1 MNILKKLSLTGLKL
15 NKKRTIGTIIGIIL
29 STSLICAVSCMLVS
43 FQSTLVQNAIN
54 EEGYYHLKIN
64 EIDESDIKALN
75 VNRDIKNIKTMYDL
89 GYAIYNEESEDYP
102 YIHILSSDHIKD
114 LSFKITEGRRPTNS
128 NELIVSRTVL
138 METDLKIGDTITLN
152 IGKRVTNDGSE
163 LNKYNPYIKD
173 EEKLIDT
180 KEKTYKIV
188 GSFEKRDYNY
198 TPYGITTK
206 ETSDKI
212 DAFIALKHPKKY
224 KEDIPNIL
232 NQKDYNETQ
241 ERDLNTTKYNYEINS
256 ELLRWEAFAFS
267 DSTVTM
273 LTTVVSVVIVII
285 IVSSVY
291 CIKNSFEISVTE
303 KTKMYGMLSSIGATK
318 KQIKKCVIYEGLILG
333 LIGIPIGIISG
344 VFADFVLIKIV
355 NKIFDGMLFASL
367 DEIIFDVSLFS
378 ILISIILGFITI
390 YLSCIKTAKK
400 ASKVSPIKN
409 ITNAANI
416 KLNSK
421 KLTTP
426 KIINKI
432 FGIGGVLAYKNLKRS
447 KKKYRTTVISITI
460 SVLVFISMNS
470 FLNETF
476 ILSSSYYDSYEY
488 NIEFHNVNNLTD
500 ADINKIRKMND
511 TKELYTLYETTNH
524 DYIKIYDNEMLN
536 TNNDIIT
543 PSQDCFY
550 DEVTDERICN
560 EEYYSALQI
569 ISLDDKSYRSY
580 VSKLGLKYNDIKT
593 KGILID
599 GYKYYVDGKEQNIR
613 SYKYKSGDTIKGK
626 YNDKDI
632 SIIIGNIATI
642 RPYGIENSYSST
654 GFLLVNKDYFK
665 EFSFSPGSLMIDS
678 TDVDETIKYVESLD
692 NNISSSNYEEAKRQ
706 DNAMK
711 LVISIF
717 LYGFITVITL
727 IGVTSIFNTI
737 TSNMELRSKEFA
749 VLKSIGMTKK
759 EFKHMVNLETL
770 FYSFKSLIYGIIL
783 GILGSYLIHQG
794 FKEKTEMPYNLPIIP
809 ILIAIISVFLL
820 VYIIM
825 KFSIN
830 KINKQN
836 TIETIRK
843 DNI

>member
-1 MNILKKLSLTGLKL
+1 MNILKKLSITSLKL
-15 NKKRTIGTIIGIIL
+15 NKKRTIGTIIGIVL

-43 FQSTLVQNAIN
+43 FQSTLIQNAIN

-64 EIDESDIKALN
+64 EINESDIRALN

-89 GYAIYNEESEDYP
+89 GYAIYNEKSEDYP
-102 YIHILSSDHIKD
+102 YIHILSSDYIKD

-138 METDLKIGDTITLN
+138 METNLKIGDTITLN

-180 KEKTYKIV
+180 QEKTYIIV

-206 ETSDKI
+206 ETGDNI
-212 DAFIALKHPKKY
+212 DAFISLKHPKKY

-232 NQKDYNETQ
+232 GQKDYNETE
-241 ERDLNTTKYNYEINS
+241 ERNLNTTKYNYEINN

-273 LTTVVSVVIVII
+273 LITVVGIVIIII

-318 KQIKKCVIYEGLILG
+318 KQIKKCVIYEGFILG
-333 LIGIPIGIISG
+333 IIGISIGIISG
-344 VFADFVLIKIV
+344 VLADYILIKIV
-355 NKIFDGMLFASL
+355 NKIFDGLLFASL
-367 DEIIFDVSLFS
+367 DEIVFDISSFS
-378 ILISIILGFITI
+378 IFVSIILGFITI

-409 ITNAANI
+409 ITNSANI
-416 KLNSK
+416 KLNNK

-447 KKKYRTTVISITI
+447 KKKYRITIISVTI

-476 ILSSSYYDSYEY
+476 TLSSSYYNDYEY
-488 NIEFHNVNNLTD
+488 NIEFHNTNNLTD
-500 ADINKIRKMND
+500 SDINKIRKMD
-511 TKELYTLYETTNH
+511 DVKKLYTLYEAGNH
-524 DYIKIYDNEMLN
+524 DYIKIYDNEMIN
-536 TNNDIIT
+536 IDDDIMA

-550 DEVTDERICN
+550 DDVTNERICN
-560 EEYYSALQI
+560 EEYYRPLQVIAL
-569 ISLDDKSYRSY
+569 DAKSYKNY
-580 VSKLGLKYNDIKT
+580 IEKLGLKYNDINT

-599 GYKYYVDGKEQNIR
+599 EYKYYDKNEEKVIR
-613 SYKYKSGDTIKGK
+613 SYKYKNGDTIKGK
-626 YNDKDI
+626 YKDNDI
-632 SIIIGNIATI
+632 SISVGYIASI
-642 RPYGIENSYSST
+642 RPYGIENRYSSS

-665 EFSFSPGSLMIDS
+665 EFNFVPESLMIDS
-678 TDVDETIKYVESLD
+678 TDVDETIKLVESLD
-692 NNISSSNYEEAKRQ
+692 SNITSSNYEEAKRQ

-749 VLKSIGMTKK
+749 VLKSIGMTNK
-759 EFKHMVNLETL
+759 EFKHMVNLETI
-770 FYSFKSLIYGIIL
+770 FYSFKSLIYGITL
-783 GILGSYLIHQG
+783 GILTSYLIHLG
-794 FKEKTEMPYNLPIIP
+794 FNKKTQMPYKLPIIP
-809 ILIAIISVFLL
+809 IIIAIISVFLL
-820 VYIIM
+820 IYIIM
-825 KFSIN
+825 KFSMK

-836 TIETIRK
+836 TIQTIREE
-843 DNI
+843 NI

>member
-1 MNILKKLSLTGLKL
+1 MNILKKLSITSLKL
-15 NKKRTIGTIIGIIL
+15 NKKRTIGTIIGIVL

-43 FQSTLVQNAIN
+43 FQSTLIQNAIN

-64 EIDESDIKALN
+64 EINESDIRALN

-89 GYAIYNEESEDYP
+89 GYAIYNEKSEDYP
-102 YIHILSSDHIKD
+102 YIHILSSDYIKD

-138 METDLKIGDTITLN
+138 METNLKIGDTITLN

-180 KEKTYKIV
+180 QEKTYIIV

-206 ETSDKI
+206 ETGDNI
-212 DAFIALKHPKKY
+212 DAFISLKHPKKY

-232 NQKDYNETQ
+232 GQKDYNETE
-241 ERDLNTTKYNYEINS
+241 ERNLNTTKYNYEINN

-273 LTTVVSVVIVII
+273 LITVVGIVIIII

-318 KQIKKCVIYEGLILG
+318 KQIKKCVIYEGFILG
-333 LIGIPIGIISG
+333 IIGISLGIIIGIC
-344 VFADFVLIKIV
+344 ADYILIKIV

-367 DEIIFDVSLFS
+367 DEIVFDISPFS
-378 ILISIILGFITI
+378 IFVSIILGFITI

-400 ASKVSPIKN
+400 AGKVSPIKN
-409 ITNAANI
+409 ITNSANI
-416 KLNSK
+416 KLNNK

-447 KKKYRTTVISITI
+447 KKKYRITIISVTI

-476 ILSSSYYDSYEY
+476 TLSSSYYNDYEY
-488 NIEFHNVNNLTD
+488 NIEFHNTNNLTD
-500 ADINKIRKMND
+500 SDINKIRKMD
-511 TKELYTLYETTNH
+511 DVKKLYTLYEAGNH
-524 DYIKIYDNEMLN
+524 DYIKIYDNEMIN
-536 TNNDIIT
+536 IDDDIMA

-550 DEVTDERICN
+550 DDVTNERICN
-560 EEYYSALQI
+560 EEYYRPLQVIAL
-569 ISLDDKSYRSY
+569 DAKSYKNY
-580 VSKLGLKYNDIKT
+580 IEKLGLKYNDINT

-599 GYKYYVDGKEQNIR
+599 EYKYYDKNEEKIIR
-613 SYKYKSGDTIKGK
+613 SYKYKNGDTIKGK
-626 YNDKDI
+626 YKDNDI
-632 SIIIGNIATI
+632 SISVGYIASI
-642 RPYGIENSYSST
+642 RPYGIENRYSSS

-665 EFSFSPGSLMIDS
+665 EFNFVPESLMIDS
-678 TDVDETIKYVESLD
+678 TDVDETIKLVESLD
-692 NNISSSNYEEAKRQ
+692 SNITSSNYEEAKRQ

-749 VLKSIGMTKK
+749 ILKSIGMTKK
-759 EFKHMVNLETL
+759 EFKHMVNLETI
-770 FYSFKSLIYGIIL
+770 FYSFKSLIYGITL
-783 GILGSYLIHQG
+783 GILTSYLIHLG
-794 FKEKTEMPYNLPIIP
+794 FNKKTQMPYKLPIIP
-809 ILIAIISVFLL
+809 IIIAIISVFLL
-820 VYIIM
+820 IYIIM
-825 KFSIN
+825 KFSMK

-836 TIETIRK
+836 TIQTIREE
-843 DNI
+843 NI